1 MLFVFLAFFAG
12 VITVFAP
19 CVFALL
25 PVIVGG
31 SMTGDVQ
38 DKRRPIIIAV
48 SLAISLLVFTLLLK
62 FATVFIAVPPEVFT
76 WLAGGIV
83 IAIGLF
89 MLFPT
94 IYEHIIL
101 ALNLEAKSK
110 QLLGRGGKKGA
121 VIGAIITGAAL
132 GPVFSS
138 CSPVYGY
145 ILASVLP
152 VNFFVAITYMVAYVI
167 GLALML
173 LLVGY
178 LGQRLIRRVRWAANP
193 RGWFQRAVAV
203 LFIIVGLLIITG
215 YDKRFQVWIADH
227 TAFNFDGISAQLI
240 PSKNQAAKVSGGVLN
255 VEPYTAPELT
265 GISTWINSD
274 PLTIAGL
281 KGKVVLVDFWTYSCI
296 NCIRTQPYLKDL
308 YAKYHDAG
316 LEIIGVHA
324 PEFSFE
330 KNPDNVRQAVKE
342 AGLVYPIAMD
352 NDLQTWAAFNNQ
364 YWPATYLIDKDGLV
378 RRTHFGEGEYAEEE
392 QAVRQ
397 LLAEDGGKVPASS
410 TTVTSTSTA
419 NNPITPETYLG
430 LERASGYN
438 GSPDLGEGN
447 VIYTSASSLSTNEW
461 TLGGSWNESSEGI
474 TAIKD
479 STLRYRVQA
488 KDVYLVTG
496 NNTNA
501 TIGVKLNGKPV
512 SESGNA
518 GTDITSSQLHAS
530 MAQLYHIVHF
540 QQYQSDT
547 VIELTVP
554 AGVQLNTFTFG
565 G

>member
-1 MLFVFLAFFAG
+1 MFFVFLAFFAG

-38 DKRRPIIIAV
+38 DKRRPVIIAV
-48 SLAISLLVFTLLLK
+48 SLAVSLLVFTLLLK
-62 FATVFIAVPPEVFT
+62 FATIFVAIPPSVFT
-76 WLAGGIV
+76 WIAGGIV

-89 MLFPT
+89 MLFPAA
-94 IYEHIIL
+94 YERLIL
-101 ALNLEAKSK
+101 ALNLEVKSK
-110 QLLGRGGKKGA
+110 QLLGSGNKKGA
-121 VIGAIITGAAL
+121 IIGAIITGAAL

-152 VNFFVAITYMVAYVI
+152 VNFFVAITYMIAYVI

-178 LGQRLIRRVRWAANP
+178 LGQRLVRKVRWAANP
-193 RGWFQRAVAV
+193 RGWFQRAVAL

-215 YDKRFQVWIADH
+215 YDKKFQVWIADH
-227 TAFNFDGISAQLI
+227 TAFNFDGVSAQLI
-240 PSKNQAAKVSGGVLN
+240 PSKNQAAKIQGGVLN
-255 VEPYTAPELT
+255 VSPYPAPELT

-281 KGKVVLVDFWTYSCI
+281 KGKVILVDFWTYSCI

-330 KNPDNVRQAVKE
+330 KNPDNVRQAAKE
-342 AGLVYPIAMD
+342 AGLAYPIAMD
-352 NDLQTWAAFNNQ
+352 NDLKTWAAFSNQ
-364 YWPATYLIDKDGLV
+364 YWPATYLIDKDGLI
-378 RRTHFGEGEYAEEE
+378 RRTHFGEGQYAEEE

-397 LLAEDGGKVPASS
+397 LLAEAGGKVPGSAATDNS
-410 TTVTSTSTA
+410 TPEA
-419 NNPITPETYLG
+419 NNPTTPETYLG
-430 LERASGYN
+430 LERASNYH
-438 GSPDLGEGN
+438 GSPDLGEGSAT
-447 VIYTSASSLSTNEW
+447 YAPASSLAANEW
-461 TLGGSWNESSEGI
+461 TLGGAWSESDEGI
-474 TAIKD
+474 TAVKD
-479 STLRYRVQA
+479 NTLTFRVQA
-488 KDVYLVTG
+488 RDVYLVTG
-496 NNTNA
+496 NDTTA
-501 TIGVKLNGKPV
+501 TIGVKLNGKPI
-512 SESGNA
+512 SDTSSA
-518 GTDITSSQLHAS
+518 GADITSSQLHVS

-540 QQYQSDT
+540 QQYQPDAT
-547 VIELTVP
+547 VELTVP